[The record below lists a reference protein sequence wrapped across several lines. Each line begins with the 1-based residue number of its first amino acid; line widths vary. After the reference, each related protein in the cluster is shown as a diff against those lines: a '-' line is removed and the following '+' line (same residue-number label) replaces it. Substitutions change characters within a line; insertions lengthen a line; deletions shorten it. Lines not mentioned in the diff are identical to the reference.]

1 MSTDYGALL
10 TQLNRY
16 SFFLWGL
23 VRMRI
28 LTKEKSPTELLGFH
42 VHGGGVIKL
51 SLRLFQPRLR
61 WYFALLPPRRLLL
74 GKTVCL
80 QKW

>member
-42 VHGGGVIKL
+42 VHGGGD
-51 SLRLFQPRLR
+51 
-61 WYFALLPPRRLLL
+61 
-74 GKTVCL
+74 KT
-80 QKW
+80 